1 MEARQNSLA
10 KYINLGLPFI
20 EARELQALCSICSP
34 PSPFTLPLLQ
44 PRFAKLLQWPRDKLY
59 VDFIATPM
67 TPSPMTAKIDLSIVI
82 PALREGPNLAILLP
96 QLQDVLEKLKIK
108 SEVLIVTRD
117 ADPETRAAAQRFG
130 ARVIEQVERGFGGA
144 ILSGFQA
151 AVGKYIVTMDADLS
165 HPPTFVRDL
174 WLRRHRGEV
183 VIASRYVPGGSAQM
197 PPSRKVLSRILNG
210 FFRRGL
216 SLPVSDLSSN
226 FRLYRADILRNLAL
240 AARDFNVLP
249 EILIRVHAEGFKAE
263 EVPFAYAPR
272 EHGSSNARVFKFGLA
287 YLKTFGS
294 MWKLRNSIL
303 SGDYDDRAY
312 DSPIPLQRY
321 WQRSRFKHVVEL
333 VRSEGPVL
341 DVGCGSSRII
351 GALPPGSIALDV
363 LIRKLRSSRR
373 FPTPSV
379 CASGFNL
386 PFADGAFPCVVCS
399 QVIEHV
405 PKDSPIID
413 ELCRVLAP
421 GGRLVLGT
429 PDYARWEWVW
439 MEKLYGKV
447 APGAYADEHIA
458 HYTRAELEDN
468 MTRRGFKLE
477 AVRYILRGELIMAF
491 RKSPAS

>member
-1 MEARQNSLA
+1 MSN
-10 KYINLGLPFI
+10 
-20 EARELQALCSICSP
+20 
-34 PSPFTLPLLQ
+34 T
-44 PRFAKLLQWPRDKLY
+44 
-59 VDFIATPM
+59 V
-67 TPSPMTAKIDLSIVI
+67 DLSVVI
-82 PALREGPNLAILLP
+82 PALKEGPNLAILLP
-96 QLQDVLEKLKIK
+96 QLREVLQSFKIR
-108 SEVLIVTRD
+108 SEVLIITRD
-117 ADPETRAAAQRFG
+117 ADAQTSDAAERIG
-130 ARVIEQVERGFGGA
+130 ARVIEQTGRGFGGA
-144 ILSGFQA
+144 ILSGFRA
-151 AVGKYIVTMDADLS
+151 AVGEYIVTMDADLS

-183 VIASRYVPGGSAQM
+183 VIASRYVPGGSARM
-197 PPSRKVLSRILNG
+197 PLSRKLLSRVLNR

-226 FRLYRADILRNLAL
+226 FRLYRAHILRNLTL
-240 AARDFNVLP
+240 DARDFNILP
-249 EILIRVHAEGFKAE
+249 EILIRIHAEGWKAE

-272 EHGSSNARVFKFGLA
+272 EHGSSNARVLKFGLT
-287 YLKTFGS
+287 YLRTFGA
-294 MWKLRNSIL
+294 MWRLRNSIL

-312 DSPIPLQRY
+312 DSVIPLQRY

-333 VRSEGPVL
+333 MRSEGPVL

-351 GALPPGSIALDV
+351 GALPPGSVALD
-363 LIRKLRSSRR
+363 LLLRKLRSSRR
-373 FPTPSV
+373 FPTPTV

-405 PKDSPIID
+405 PKESPILD

-458 HYTRAELEDN
+458 HYTRAELETT
-468 MTRRGFKLE
+468 MTRRGLRLE

-491 RKSPAS
+491 RKPAVA